1 MDRVLRG
8 FGVAALAAALAMT
21 VPAQQAD
28 AQVRSASRH
37 AADDQAQAL
46 QAQWDRIGAMYDPA
60 QMEASM
66 EMGNGSLRGVMG
78 YSAKSGR
85 SLARLL
91 SRTATAVADREWVFL
106 LPVTPYVQAWYD
118 ANEGILEPF
127 YMRRLNPEVWKYAGR
142 VRTDTQGN
150 FEFSGLKPGRYLVFA
165 EFPVIRETEHQEDTG
180 RRSISYSPM
189 FGTGSI
195 DPVYRTVRGTQYT
208 TVMAGQ
214 IVTVREGTATN
225 YRPVVE

>member
-1 MDRVLRG
+1 MDRIFRG
-8 FGVAALAAALAMT
+8 LGAAALTAALVMM

-28 AQVRSASRH
+28 AQVQSASRH
-37 AADDQAQAL
+37 AADDQARAMQV
-46 QAQWDRIGAMYDPA
+46 QWERIGSMYDRA
-60 QMEASM
+60 ELEAMMEL
-66 EMGNGSLRGVMG
+66 GNGSLRGVMG
-78 YSAKSGR
+78 YSTKPGR

-106 LPVTPYVQAWYD
+106 LPVTSYVQAWYD

-127 YMRRLNPEVWKYAGR
+127 YLRQLNPEVWKYAGR

-165 EFPVIRETEHQEDTG
+165 EFPVILETEHQEDTG

-189 FGTGSI
+189 FGSGSI

-208 TVMAGQ
+208 TLMAGQ
-214 IVTVREGTATN
+214 IVTVREGTTTT